1 MKKLMIAAAVAAMV
15 GGAFADAC
23 EPEEEEIYVA
33 RVYQVQMNVYTTKG
47 VMQVVGSATGASQC
61 APGESSCLVMRG
73 RDKTVFRG
81 YVYVCESL
89 CELENYASAFCDSR
103 RKALFGTLE
112 DGEFSGSSEFAWTF
126 CNVMGARST
135 DAECSWTFTGT
146 VNYDEER
153 AQEYAL
159 TGAGYGTFNKSTEGF
174 FDNLGGYFAGTAT
187 ASYDLSSRFYTT
199 EEGGDACNCQP
210 SQILK
215 CDTVAGLEFEDSDTV
230 AFGMWKMRF
239 NANVTKAYLERGEII
254 FPQLLQKAMK

>member
-1 MKKLMIAAAVAAMV
+1 MKKLMIAAAAAAMV

-23 EPEEEEIYVA
+23 EPEEEEVYVA

-103 RKALFGTLE
+103 RKALFGTID
-112 DGEFSGSSEFAWTF
+112 DGEFSGASEFAWNF

-135 DAECSWTFTGT
+135 DAECSWDFTGT
-146 VNYDEER
+146 VTYDEER
-153 AQEYAL
+153 AQEYTL
-159 TGAGYGTFNKSTEGF
+159 KGAGYGSFNKSSEGF
-174 FDNLGGYFAGTAT
+174 FDNFGGYFAGTAT
-187 ASYDLSSRFYTT
+187 ASYDLTSKYFGT
-199 EEGGDACNCQP
+199 EDEDACNCKP

-215 CDTVAGLEFEDSDTV
+215 CDTFAGLEFDDSDTV
-230 AFGMWKMRF
+230 AFGMWKMKF
-239 NANVTKAYLERGEII
+239 NANVTKAYLERGELI

>member
-1 MKKLMIAAAVAAMV
+1 MKKLMFAAALAACAT
-15 GGAFADAC
+15 GAFADAC
-23 EPEEEEIYVA
+23 EPEEEEVYVA

-47 VMQVVGSATGASQC
+47 VMQVVGSATGGSQC

-81 YVYVCESL
+81 YVYVCENL

-103 RKALFGTLE
+103 RKALFGTYE
-112 DGEFSGSSEFAWTF
+112 DGEWSGSSEFAWNF

-146 VNYDEER
+146 VNYDAER

-159 TGAGYGTFNKSTEGF
+159 TGAGYGSFNKSSEGF
-174 FDNLGGYFAGTAT
+174 FDNFGGYFAGTAT
-187 ASYDLSSRFYTT
+187 ASYDLTSKYYGT
-199 EEGGDACNCQP
+199 EDEDACNCKP

-215 CDTVAGLEFEDSDTV
+215 CDTVAGLEFEEENTV
-230 AFGMWKMRF
+230 AFGQWKLKYSAR
-239 NANVTKAYLERGEII
+239 ASAQYKATGRLPLPKYVQLED
-254 FPQLLQKAMK
+254 